1 MQDILTNPLF
11 MFVPIGLIFYFL
23 VMRPQQQQQK
33 EHRLAIENLRRGDAV
48 VTAGGLVG
56 RITKAPT
63 KEDAEVTVEIA
74 DNVQVKVVKA
84 TLSQVRAKSQPV
96 DTKADK
102 S

>member
-1 MQDILTNPLF
+1 MQEILQNPLF

-33 EHRLAIENLRRGDAV
+33 QHRLAIENLRRGDTV
-48 VTAGGLVG
+48 VTAGGIVG
-56 RITKAPT
+56 RVTKAPT
-63 KEDAEVTVEIA
+63 KEDPEVTVEIS
-74 DNVQVKVVKA
+74 DNVQVKVVKS

>member
-11 MFVPIGLIFYFL
+11 MFIPIGLIFYFL

-33 EHRLAIENLRRGDAV
+33 QHRLAIDNLRRGDTV
-48 VTAGGLVG
+48 VTAGGVIG
-56 RITKAPT
+56 RVVKAPT

-74 DNVQVKVVKA
+74 DNVQVKVVKS

-96 DTKADK
+96 DPKADK